1 MATVDTNS
9 PTSSSWGE
17 RARAELRPSQLVPAL
32 MSGILNGALEV
43 ALAVSFAALIF
54 TGELSPHLSR
64 GIGMAL
70 FSATVGVAIVALLS
84 SYRASL
90 SANQDVPAAIVALAA
105 TAVAAAAPPDAQFAT
120 VAVVLV
126 LTTLV
131 AGLLF
136 LFLGIFRLTGLV
148 RFLPYPVIGGF
159 LAGTGWL
166 LFIGGIGMMAGRPF
180 SFAGLGQL
188 LALPT
193 LLYWL
198 PGVLAGAL
206 ILFLVGRVRHPLF
219 LPVAIVAILILFYV
233 IALLRGVGLDELS
246 AGGWLLGPF
255 PAGGFWQPIGPAEW
269 ARVDGAAIWPQAP
282 NLLAAVGISA
292 IALLLN
298 ATGLELSL
306 RRDLDLNREM
316 RAAGWANLV
325 AGLGGGFV
333 SYHALSLTM
342 LNARLGATGRLSGFL
357 VAAVSG
363 VALLFGG
370 AALGFLPKM
379 VFGALL
385 VFLGLSFLWEW
396 VVLAFR
402 RLPRIDY
409 AIVLAILVIIAAV
422 GFLQGV
428 AVGVVAAVAMF
439 VVSYSRSSIVKHEL
453 DGTSFSSRVIRN
465 PQARA
470 LLADVGQQAYYLQ
483 LQGFIFFG
491 TAYSLLEAV
500 RARVRQTV
508 TRHVVLDFRQVIGLD
523 STALLSF
530 DKLRQLARDGGFSL
544 TFAGLSP
551 ALRQQFAQGGLGPA
565 TGGLRFA
572 PNLDRAAEWVED
584 QLCLVAESSGERP
597 LDAALQAIVPGAATT
612 RLIGYLERRE
622 VSSGAYLMR
631 QGDAP
636 DVLYFIESGQVTAQ
650 LEQPGR
656 ELLRLETMRGGRMVG
671 ELGFYLGTRRSA
683 AVVADQPTVVY
694 VLTQDTLARIERDDP
709 AAAHAFHR
717 LVVHLLGERVLHLM
731 WAVEALHS

>member
-1 MATVDTNS
+1 MTTANTDSATS
-9 PTSSSWGE
+9 GSLSE
-17 RARAELRPSQLVPAL
+17 RARAELRPSQLIPAL
-32 MSGILNGALEV
+32 MSGVLNGALEV
-43 ALAVSFAALIF
+43 ALAVSFAALVF
-54 TGELSPHLSR
+54 TGELAPYLSR

-90 SANQDVPAAIVALAA
+90 SASQDVPAAIVALAA
-105 TAVAAAAPPDAQFAT
+105 AAVAAAAPPDAQFAT

-126 LTTLV
+126 LTTLA

-166 LFIGGIGMMAGRPF
+166 LFVGGIGMMAGRPF
-180 SFAGLGQL
+180 SFAGLGDL
-188 LALPT
+188 LASPT

-206 ILFLVGRVRHPLF
+206 ILFLAGRVRHHLF
-219 LPVAIVAILILFYV
+219 LPAAIVATLVLFYLV
-233 IALLRGVGLDELS
+233 AFLGGVGLAELS

-255 PAGGFWQPIGPAEW
+255 PSGGIWQPLGLAEW
-269 ARVDGAAIWPQAP
+269 ARADVSAIWPVVP

-316 RAAGWANLV
+316 RGAGWANLV

-333 SYHALSLTM
+333 NYHALSLTM
-342 LNARLGATGRLSGFL
+342 LNARLGVTGRLSGL
-357 VAAVSG
+357 MVAAVSG

-370 AALGFLPKM
+370 AALGLLPKM

-385 VFLGLSFLWEW
+385 AFLGLSFLWEW
-396 VVLAFR
+396 VVAAFR
-402 RLPRIDY
+402 RLPHIDY
-409 AIVLAILVIIAAV
+409 AIVLGILGIIAAV

-428 AVGVVAAVAMF
+428 AVGIIAAVVMF
-439 VVSYSRSSIVKHEL
+439 VVSYSRSSVVKHEL

-465 PQARA
+465 PQTRA
-470 LLADVGQQAYYLQ
+470 LLADIGQQAYYLQ

-500 RARVRQTV
+500 RARVHRT
-508 TRHVVLDFRQVIGLD
+508 TTHHVVLDFRQVIGLD

-530 DKLRQLARDGGFSL
+530 EKLRQLARDGDFSL
-544 TFAGLSP
+544 TFAGLP
-551 ALRQQFAQGGLGPA
+551 PTLREQFNQGRLGEG
-565 TGGLRFA
+565 TDGVRFA

-584 QLCLVAESSGERP
+584 QLCLMAESSDERP
-597 LDAALQAIVPGAATT
+597 LDASLQTLVPGPATT
-612 RLIGYLERRE
+612 RLISYLERRE
-622 VSSGAYLMR
+622 VSPGAYLMH

-671 ELGFYLGTRRSA
+671 ELGFYLGTQRSA
-683 AVVADQPTVVY
+683 AVVVDRPTVVY

-709 AAAHAFHR
+709 AVAHAFHR

-731 WAVEALHS
+731 WAVEALQG